1 MTNPTMTDPNPLPR
15 RRGVMFVLSSPS
27 GAGKTTIARRLLEAD
42 PNLTMSVSMTT
53 RARRPSEMSGRDYH
67 FTDRATF
74 DRMVGR
80 GEFLEW
86 AEVFGN
92 CYGTQRDPV
101 ETALAGGKDVLF
113 DIDWQGTQQV
123 AKVARADLVSVFILP
138 PSMSELERR
147 LRTRAQDSDE
157 AVAGRMAKAADEMS
171 HYGEYDYL
179 VVNHDVEQSVD
190 IVSSI
195 LMAERARRIRFLDA
209 EGFVKA
215 IQAR

>member
-1 MTNPTMTDPNPLPR
+1 MTDSSPDLKPLPH

-27 GAGKTTIARRLLEAD
+27 GAGKTTIARRLLESD
-42 PNLTMSVSMTT
+42 PNLIMSVSMTT

-92 CYGTQRDPV
+92 CYGTPRDPV
-101 ETALAGGKDVLF
+101 EQALNAGKDVLF

-123 AKVARADLVSVFILP
+123 ARVARADLVSVFILP

-157 AVAGRMAKAADEMS
+157 AVARRMAKAADEMS
-171 HYGEYDYL
+171 HYSEYDYL
-179 VVNHDVEQSVD
+179 VVNHDVEQSVST
-190 IVSSI
+190 VASI
-195 LMAERARRIRFLDA
+195 LTAERSRCARFRDIDA
-209 EGFVKA
+209 FMGA
-215 IQAR
+215 LQAR

>member
-1 MTNPTMTDPNPLPR
+1 MTQNTPDLKPLPP

-27 GAGKTTIARRLLEAD
+27 GAGKTTIARRLLESD
-42 PNLTMSVSMTT
+42 PNLTMSVSTTT
-53 RARRPSEMSGRDYH
+53 RARRPSEMSGRDYK

-92 CYGTQRDPV
+92 CYGTPRDPV
-101 ETALAGGKDVLF
+101 EQALSAGKDVLF

-123 AKVARADLVSVFILP
+123 ARVARADLVSVFILP

-171 HYGEYDYL
+171 HYKEYDYL
-179 VVNHDVEQSVD
+179 VVNHDVEQSVST
-190 IVSSI
+190 VASI
-195 LMAERARRIRFLDA
+195 LTAERARCARFRDID
-209 EGFVKA
+209 GFVSE
-215 IQAR
+215 IQSR

>member
-1 MTNPTMTDPNPLPR
+1 MTQNTSDLKPLPP

-27 GAGKTTIARRLLEAD
+27 GAGKTTIARRLLESD
-42 PNLTMSVSMTT
+42 PNLSMSVSMTT

-92 CYGTQRDPV
+92 CYGTPRDPV
-101 ETALAGGKDVLF
+101 EQALSAGKDVLF

-123 AKVARADLVSVFILP
+123 ARVARADLVSVLILP

-171 HYGEYDYL
+171 HYKEYDYL
-179 VVNHDVEQSVD
+179 VVNHDVEQSVST
-190 IVSSI
+190 VASI
-195 LMAERARRIRFLDA
+195 LTAERARCARFRDI
-209 EGFVKA
+209 EGFVTS
-215 IQAR
+215 IQTR

>member
-1 MTNPTMTDPNPLPR
+1 MTQHPSDPKLTPK

-27 GAGKTTIARRLLEAD
+27 GAGKTTIARRLLESD
-42 PNLTMSVSMTT
+42 DNLTMSISTTT
-53 RARRPSEMSGRDYH
+53 RPRRPSEMSGRDYN

-92 CYGTQRDPV
+92 CYGTPRDPV
-101 ETALAGGKDVLF
+101 EQALSAGKDVLF

-123 AKVARADLVSVFILP
+123 ARVARDDLVSVFILP

-147 LRTRAQDSDE
+147 LRTRAQDSEE
-157 AVAGRMAKAADEMS
+157 AVAGRMAKAADEIS
-171 HYGEYDYL
+171 HYKEYDYL
-179 VVNHDVEQSVD
+179 VVNHDVEQSVNT
-190 IVSSI
+190 VASI
-195 LMAERARRIRFLDA
+195 LAAERARCARFRDID
-209 EGFVKA
+209 GFVSA
-215 IQAR
+215 LQAR

>member
-1 MTNPTMTDPNPLPR
+1 MTQNISDIKILPP

-27 GAGKTTIARRLLEAD
+27 GAGKTTIARRLLESD
-42 PNLTMSVSMTT
+42 PNLTMSVSTTT
-53 RARRPSEMSGRDYH
+53 RARRPSEMTGRDYN

-92 CYGTQRDPV
+92 CYGTPRDPV
-101 ETALAGGKDVLF
+101 EQALSAGKDVLF

-123 AKVARADLVSVFILP
+123 ARVARADLVSVFILP

-171 HYGEYDYL
+171 HYKEYDYL
-179 VVNHDVEQSVD
+179 VVNHDVEQSVST
-190 IVSSI
+190 VASI
-195 LMAERARRIRFLDA
+195 LTAERARCARFRDIEA
-209 EGFVKA
+209 FVTA
-215 IQAR
+215 VQTR